1 MKLWQCGTD
10 VRLLK
15 FKFRGGTMAPF
26 YPDVYTGCIG
36 GCDPQLNAML
46 EIRQNVGSGIY
57 AMLFFCKIKNWRYA
71 LKFNFVSILHVIL
84 IITTKTVQVFGY
96 FFCLLTL

>member
-1 MKLWQCGTD
+1 
-10 VRLLK
+10 
-15 FKFRGGTMAPF
+15 MAPF

-57 AMLFFCKIKNWRYA
+57 AMLFFCKIKN
-71 LKFNFVSILHVIL
+71 
-84 IITTKTVQVFGY
+84 
-96 FFCLLTL
+96 